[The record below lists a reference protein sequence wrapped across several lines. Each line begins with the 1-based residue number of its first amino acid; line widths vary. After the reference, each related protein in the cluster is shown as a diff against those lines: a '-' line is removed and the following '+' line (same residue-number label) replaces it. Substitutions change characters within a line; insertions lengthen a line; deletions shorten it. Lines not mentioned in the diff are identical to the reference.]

1 MTYNGW
7 TNRETWC
14 CHLWLTNDEGTYNWL
29 SILATNFKPYELANF
44 IEDYLTEWMP
54 DTIEEHASIYDDLLS
69 TAIHNINFD
78 EVANTF
84 YDE

>member
-14 CHLWLTNDEGTYNWL
+14 CHLWLTNDETTYCHFK
-29 SILATNFKPYELANF
+29 SLATLAAPYELAYS
-44 IEDYLTEWMP
+44 IRDYLLEAMP
-54 DTIEEHASIYDDLLS
+54 IEGANIYSDLLYQ
-69 TAIHNINFD
+69 AIHRINFD
-78 EVANTF
+78 EVANAF